1 MTLSSIVSD
10 KLTKNLKRKLKTKN
24 YSLNFKGKLF
34 KINKMMT
41 TFLATLQKKE
51 EPMNLSFF
59 KQQLHNVIFGL
70 SNLVKIRIGGMEFR

>member
-24 YSLNFKGKLF
+24 NSLNFKGKLF

-70 SNLVKIRIGGMEFR
+70 SNLVKIQIGGMEFR

>member
-24 YSLNFKGKLF
+24 NSLNFKGKLF